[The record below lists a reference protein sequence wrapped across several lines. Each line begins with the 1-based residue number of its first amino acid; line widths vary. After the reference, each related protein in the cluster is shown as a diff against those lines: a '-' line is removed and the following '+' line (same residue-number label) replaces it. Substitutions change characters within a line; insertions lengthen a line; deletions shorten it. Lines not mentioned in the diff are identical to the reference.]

1 MSDLGVLALGA
12 CGLCGAVLMFVS
24 DLILY
29 FPSRPSDRSTR
40 IYFERVDPNGAE
52 LALSPMQHVADHRL
66 MLGALVGVF
75 AAALYVAGFLH
86 IALVLSADGTVGAAI
101 LGGTVASSFT
111 LAMIVG
117 SVYHC
122 NFYYTGALAKAFA
135 KASKD
140 GGGRKDGDGQA
151 LVRLLLAK
159 HKEYMLYLY
168 KAAALPGLVGSL
180 ALLACIFSS
189 HETVYPR
196 WMAALVPAMSVP
208 LKLLMKK
215 TGCGGLILAGG
226 LTNLWNALFFGAS
239 TALVAASSS
248 AVP

>member
-1 MSDLGVLALGA
+1 MSDLGVLTLGT

-66 MLGALVGVF
+66 ML
-75 AAALYVAGFLH
+75 
-86 IALVLSADGTVGAAI
+86 
-101 LGGTVASSFT
+101 
-111 LAMIVG
+111 
-117 SVYHC
+117 
-122 NFYYTGALAKAFA
+122 GALAKAFA